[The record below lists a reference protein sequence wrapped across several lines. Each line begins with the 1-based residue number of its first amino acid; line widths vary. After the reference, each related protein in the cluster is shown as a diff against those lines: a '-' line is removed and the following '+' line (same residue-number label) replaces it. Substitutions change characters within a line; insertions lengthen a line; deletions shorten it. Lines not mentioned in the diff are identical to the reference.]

1 MYRTGDLVRW
11 NIHGELEFTGR
22 ADHQVKI
29 RGIRVEPGEIATI
42 LERDPTITR
51 ATVLAREDRPGD
63 RRLVAYITPTAR
75 TTPDTAAIRDRLR
88 ETLPHYMIPAA
99 IVVLDQLPM
108 TANGKL
114 DRDALP
120 PPDYTTLSTPGEA
133 TTTHEQLLCELFAET
148 LGLPIVGIDDSFFD
162 LGGHSMLAMRLI
174 SRLRTALGTELS
186 VRELFNNPTPHQ
198 LSGIVT
204 ARLEES
210 GADVEVPLTASGRT
224 TAPLS
229 YAQQRLWFLYQL
241 EGPSATYNVPVT
253 LRLPDTVDVDALDAA
268 LGDLVERHHV
278 LRTVYPDRD
287 GLPYQRILD
296 TSAARPMLRRVN
308 CEPGELDK
316 VMADAASVPMDISTE
331 ARSRPRCSLCPR
343 PSRRPPAGPASCCW
357 SCTTSPATAG
367 RAVHSCATCP
377 PPIRRARTARLR
389 RGGRCRCS
397 TSTTASG
404 SAKSSATS
412 PIRTAAGPPTGLLA
426 AAAGRP
432 PGPAGAAGR
441 PAPPGHGDHRGAVVE
456 HAVDAG
462 LRTAWSGWPEPTTA
476 RCSWCSRPRPPCC

>member
-1 MYRTGDLVRW
+1 MYRTGDLARW
-11 NIHGELEFTGR
+11 SIHGELEFPGR

-99 IVVLDQLPM
+99 FVVLDQLPM

-174 SRLRTALGTELS
+174 RRLRTALGTELS

-198 LSGIVT
+198 LSH
-204 ARLEES
+204 AKQ
-210 GADVEVPLTASGRT
+210 RT
-224 TAPLS
+224 
-229 YAQQRLWFLYQL
+229 
-241 EGPSATYNVPVT
+241 
-253 LRLPDTVDVDALDAA
+253 D
-268 LGDLVERHHV
+268 
-278 LRTVYPDRD
+278 D
-287 GLPYQRILD
+287 GTR
-296 TSAARPMLRRVN
+296 
-308 CEPGELDK
+308 E
-316 VMADAASVPMDISTE
+316 
-331 ARSRPRCSLCPR
+331 
-343 PSRRPPAGPASCCW
+343 
-357 SCTTSPATAG
+357 
-367 RAVHSCATCP
+367 
-377 PPIRRARTARLR
+377 
-389 RGGRCRCS
+389 
-397 TSTTASG
+397 
-404 SAKSSATS
+404 
-412 PIRTAAGPPTGLLA
+412 
-426 AAAGRP
+426 
-432 PGPAGAAGR
+432 
-441 PAPPGHGDHRGAVVE
+441 
-456 HAVDAG
+456 
-462 LRTAWSGWPEPTTA
+462 
-476 RCSWCSRPRPPCC
+476 